1 VAVSG
6 GADSTALL
14 VALASIAREHGLSLH
29 AAHLH
34 HGLRGR
40 EADADRRFVR
50 VLCAR
55 LGVPLTTARRDGRA
69 LMQRGGAAGEAGLRA
84 IRREWLSA
92 VARRAGAA
100 GIATAHTA
108 DDQLE
113 TLLMR
118 LARGTGLAGAA
129 GMRPRQGAWLKPLLA
144 VTRAEVE
151 QDLRRHGLAW
161 REDASNAAP
170 GYLRNRIR
178 HIAVPALLDA
188 LGVAASDPAARRAG
202 LARRAAAHAADLGE
216 ARRALARLADRALA
230 RARGGVGANEAH
242 APAMRA
248 RGGAA
253 EPESAVARHVGEAG
267 AHGRARS
274 GRPMAATASYDA
286 RGLSRL
292 PSAVRR
298 LALQRA
304 WRESGDP
311 ASPGLTARHLA
322 PLVAALSLRESPAE
336 TTIEVALPGGWR
348 ASIRRGWLRF
358 GRAPGAAAG
367 GGGPAAG
374 RTGQGLRRGP
384 GADARL
390 HGNLGRP
397 GAGPAAARTRR
408 RPGRATA
415 GRGRPAART
424 MVPEE
429 RS

>member
-69 LMQRGGAAGEAGLRA
+69 LMRRGGAAGEAGLRA

-202 LARRAAAHAADLGE
+202 LARRATAHAADLGE

-230 RARGGVGANEAH
+230 
-242 APAMRA
+242 RA

-336 TTIEVALPGGWR
+336 TTIEVALPGGWL

-374 RTGQGLRRGP
+374 RTERGLRRGP

-397 GAGPAAARTRR
+397 EAGPAAARTRR

-424 MVPEE
+424 TVPEE

>member
-50 VLCAR
+50 GLCAR

-69 LMQRGGAAGEAGLRA
+69 LPRRGGPAGEAGLRA
-84 IRREWLSA
+84 MRREWLSA

-216 ARRALARLADRALA
+216 ARRALARLAERALA
-230 RARGGVGANEAH
+230 
-242 APAMRA
+242 RA

-253 EPESAVARHVGEAG
+253 EPESAAARHVGEPG

-358 GRAPGAAAG
+358 GLAPGAAA

-374 RTGQGLRRGP
+374 RTGRGLRRGP
-384 GADARL
+384 GADAKL

-408 RPGRATA
+408 RPDRATA
-415 GRGRPAART
+415 GRGRSAART
-424 MVPEE
+424 TVPEE